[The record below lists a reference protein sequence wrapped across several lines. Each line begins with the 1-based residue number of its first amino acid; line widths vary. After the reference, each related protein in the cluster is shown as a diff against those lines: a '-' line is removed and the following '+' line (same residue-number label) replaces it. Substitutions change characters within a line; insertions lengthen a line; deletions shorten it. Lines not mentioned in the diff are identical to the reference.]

1 MAQVSV
7 ISAGGGRRRSLTQRQ
22 REICAGVLFAAPWLI
37 GFFGLTL
44 FPLLQS
50 LWYSFTSYDIL
61 HPARFIGLSNYHD
74 LFTDAEAVQS
84 FGNTAY
90 VTVIAVPLGVVLA
103 LALALLLNQEVRGI
117 SIYRTVFYLPS
128 ITPVVASSLLWL
140 WVLNGNYGLLNMLL
154 SLVNAYGPNWLND
167 PGWAKPAIVMMVTW
181 GGVGTTMIILLA
193 GLKNI
198 PQTLYE
204 AAEIDGASTWAR
216 FRHIT
221 VPMLSPTLFFVSVIG
236 IINAFQ
242 IFTQAYITTQGG
254 PLNSTLFYVYY
265 LFNNAFGYFKMGY
278 ASAMAWVLF
287 VVILILTVLQFRL
300 SRYWVHYE

>member
-1 MAQVSV
+1 MGQAVASYPKRRAL
-7 ISAGGGRRRSLTQRQ
+7 SHRRREAL
-22 REICAGVLFAAPWLI
+22 AGILFASPWLI
-37 GFFGLTL
+37 GLCGLVL

-61 HPARFIGLSNYHD
+61 HPAHFIGLSNYTA
-74 LFTDAEAVQS
+74 LFGDSLAQQA
-84 FGNTAY
+84 FGNTVY
-90 VTVIAVPLGVVLA
+90 ITVIGVPIGIVTSLG
-103 LALALLLNQEVRGI
+103 LALLLNQDVRGI

-154 SLVNAYGPNWLND
+154 ALVNVNGPNWFND
-167 PGWAKPAIVMMVTW
+167 TTWAKPAIIMMITW
-181 GGVGTTMIILLA
+181 GSSGATMIILLA

-204 AAEIDGASTWAR
+204 AAQIDGASMIAQ

-221 VPMLSPTLFFVSVIG
+221 LPMLSPTLFFVTVVAV
-236 IINAFQ
+236 INAFQ
-242 IFTQAYITTQGG
+242 VFTQAYITTQGG
-254 PLNSTLFYVYY
+254 PLNSTLFYVYN

-278 ASAMAWVLF
+278 ASAMAWLLF
-287 VVILILTVLQFRL
+287 VVILALTLIQFRL